1 MYRRA
6 KQPRIVWTMY
16 TYMYTL
22 PGYGLTL
29 LDFKCLSV
37 NTGAQ
42 SQPCL
47 IIGSDPL
54 NAYCLF
60 HDDRVGL
67 VDSHTLP
74 AKYASTH
81 VSPAST
87 SCLLDIEYDQ
97 GSPAPALHWNTAFV
111 LIAINSMHIILPFGR
126 LGSNIIMHL
135 SIAIYNCTG
144 EPNNHGLLGRCI
156 HICIHDLDTGSAPA
170 HNCSRDALLI
180 LNDSMY
186 IVCFIMGELESILSQ
201 IVQMQYPTG
210 NIYNATWAAH

>member
-1 MYRRA
+1 MLQLLVSMKSFRRA
-6 KQPRIVWTMY
+6 TYIVTAAHWINDY
-16 TYMYTL
+16 DPHVHGGKFPIRLLAANFNIYAFKS
-22 PGYGLTL
+22 TL
-29 LDFKCLSV
+29 LDFKCLSA

-54 NAYCLF
+54 NAYWLF

-97 GSPAPALHWNTAFV
+97 GSSAPALH
-111 LIAINSMHIILPFGR
+111 
-126 LGSNIIMHL
+126 
-135 SIAIYNCTG
+135 
-144 EPNNHGLLGRCI
+144 
-156 HICIHDLDTGSAPA
+156 
-170 HNCSRDALLI
+170 
-180 LNDSMY
+180 
-186 IVCFIMGELESILSQ
+186 
-201 IVQMQYPTG
+201 
-210 NIYNATWAAH
+210 